1 MKRTVAIM
9 GVVALAAVA
18 AGPAFAGG
26 VDPGLLDLLDM
37 TPADQSVSTLVY
49 LSDRVDLVALNARL
63 DRILADRQLRHKVVV
78 ESLQEKAEFT
88 QVELMAYLESREQAG
103 AIESFDAYWIANLI
117 RVDAIPV
124 EILAIAQRDDVEI
137 IYFNIGIEGVKPIDA
152 DESVDPGGLDEP
164 EPGIQLIQ
172 ADRVWN
178 ELGITG
184 DGVLVANIDTGV
196 DGHHPALADRWRGL
210 DPRYA
215 GHPEWAWYDPY
226 AGQNDFPYDNHG
238 HGTHTM
244 GTVCGGAP
252 GDEIGV
258 APGADWMAA
267 GAVDRGGGIPQ
278 TVEDII
284 KSFEWMVDPDDNPD
298 TSWDVPH
305 VCSNSWGVTTGH
317 GFPPCDKTFWEYLD
331 ACEAAGTIILFS
343 AGNEGHSGLR
353 RPSDRATTDYDTC
366 AVAACDGNNPDCPI
380 AGFSSRGPSNC
391 TPGGGPAI
399 KPEIAAP
406 GVNVRSSM
414 PNNRYGKMS
423 GTSMASPHINGVV
436 ALMREANPDLS
447 SEEIKQIM
455 YDTAWDKGSPG
466 NDNDYGWGLVN
477 AFEAVIEC
485 MGNPEPYACC
495 FKDGH
500 CEDLLRSECID
511 LGGRSKFGQTC
522 ATYPCPQPG
531 ACCVTNAICEIMLE
545 LDCLMAGG
553 DFIGE
558 GVSCRRACPCHLIR
572 KMKSKCSSGGTIKV
586 KVKFVDDRRNGE
598 YVEIGIGDRLRYD
611 VLIEGKKAKL
621 YTCCFNGPQEVK
633 LLDPEDCEDPQIVNC
648 PE

>member
-1 MKRTVAIM
+1 MKRTVLLF
-9 GVVALAAVA
+9 GLVVLAVG
-18 AGPAFAGG
+18 AGSAAFAGEIEL
-26 VDPGLLDLLDM
+26 GLQNTLAQ
-37 TPADQSVSTLVY
+37 TPADQAVSCVVFM
-49 LSDRVDLVALNARL
+49 SDRVDLVALNARMNW
-63 DRILADRQLRHKVVV
+63 IMADRWLRHKVVV
-78 ESLQEKAEFT
+78 ETLQAKADQT
-88 QVELMAYLESREQAG
+88 QGDLIAYLESQQEAG
-103 AIESFDAYWIANLI
+103 TVESFKSFWIINVIAFDAVPEVIEEIA
-117 RVDAIPV
+117 A
-124 EILAIAQRDDVEI
+124 RDDVEI
-137 IYFNIGIEGVKPIDA
+137 VFAALEIELIEPVDS
-152 DESVDPGGLDEP
+152 SVPEGPPAAPYDPTP
-164 EPGIQLIQ
+164 SIKLIQ

-184 DGVLVANIDTGV
+184 EGALVSTLDTGV
-196 DGHHPALADRWRGL
+196 DGHHEAMANRWRGL
-210 DPRYA
+210 DPRYKD
-215 GHPEWAWYDPY
+215 HPEWAFFDPIQH
-226 AGQNDFPYDNHG
+226 GTFPYDAG
-238 HGTHTM
+238 SHGTHTM
-244 GTVCGGAP
+244 GTVCGGPP
-252 GDEIGV
+252 GEEIGV
-258 APGADWMAA
+258 APGAEWIAA
-267 GAVDRGGGIPQ
+267 AVIDRGDRQ
-278 TVEDII
+278 HYV
-284 KSFEWMVDPDDNPD
+284 SALEWTADPDGNPD
-298 TSWDVPH
+298 TVWDVPD
-305 VCSNSWGVTTGH
+305 VCSNSWGVASAH
-317 GFPPCDKTFWEYLD
+317 PPCDEMFWEAID
-331 ACEAAGTIILFS
+331 ASEAAGVVQVFA
-343 AGNEGHSGLR
+343 AGNEGSRGLR
-353 RPSDRATTDYDTC
+353 RPGDRATTDYNTC

-380 AGFSSRGPSNC
+380 AGFSSRGPTNC

-399 KPEIAAP
+399 KPEITGP
-406 GVNVRSSM
+406 GVDVRSAS
-414 PNNRYGKMS
+414 PGGGYTNKS
-423 GTSMASPHINGVV
+423 GTSMATPHLGGVV
-436 ALMREANPDLS
+436 ALMRAANPDLAV
-447 SEEIKQIM
+447 EEIKQIM

>member
-1 MKRTVAIM
+1 MRRTMSLI
-9 GVVALAAVA
+9 GVVTLAVVA
-18 AGPAFAGG
+18 AGPAFASG
-26 VDPGLLDLLDM
+26 VDPGLLDVLDM
-37 TPADQSVSTLVY
+37 TPADQPVSTLVY

-63 DRILADRQLRHKVVV
+63 DRILADRPLRHKVVV
-78 ESLQEKAEFT
+78 EALQEKAEFT
-88 QVELMAYLESREQAG
+88 QVELVAYLESRQQAG
-103 AIESFDAYWIANLI
+103 AIESFEAYWIANLI
-117 RVDAIPV
+117 RVDAV
-124 EILAIAQRDDVEI
+124 AAEIFAIAQRDDVELV
-137 IYFNIGIEGVKPIDA
+137 YYNYEIELIEPFEPI
-152 DESVDPGGLDEP
+152 EPSQPSSPYEP
-164 EPGIQLIQ
+164 EPGIKLIQ

-184 DGVLVANIDTGV
+184 DGMLVASLDTGV
-196 DGHHPALADRWRGL
+196 DGHHPALEGRWRGL
-210 DPRYA
+210 DPRYKDN
-215 GHPEWAWYDPY
+215 PEWAWFDPVT
-226 AGQNDFPYDNHG
+226 NTTFPQAFG
-238 HGTHTM
+238 SHGTHTM
-244 GTVCGGAP
+244 GTVCGGPP
-252 GDEIGV
+252 GDEVGV
-258 APGADWMAA
+258 APGAQWIHAA
-267 GAVDRGGGIPQ
+267 VIDRVSIPK
-278 TVEDII
+278 TVEDAI
-284 KSFEWMVDPDDNPD
+284 KSFQWMVDPDENPD
-298 TSWDVPH
+298 THWDVPD
-305 VCSNSWGVTTGH
+305 VCSNSWGLTTGH
-317 GFPPCDKTFWEYLD
+317 GFPPCDKTFWEFLD
-331 ACEAAGTIILFS
+331 ACEAVGTIILFS
-343 AGNEGHSGLR
+343 AGNEGHSQMR
-353 RPSDRATTDYDTC
+353 RPADRATTDYDTC
-366 AVAACDGNNPDCPI
+366 AVGACDGNNPDCPI
-380 AGFSSRGPSNC
+380 ASFSSRGPTNC

-399 KPEIAAP
+399 KPEITAP
-406 GVNVRSSM
+406 GVNVRSAM
-414 PNNRYGKMS
+414 PGGGYGNKS